1 MFAALIRR
9 NGGPE
14 ALEFAELPTPEPEP
28 GDILIRH
35 EAVGVNFVD
44 LQHREGSPYPA
55 LPLPLIPGIEAA
67 GMVVATG
74 DDVTDFIVGDRVAY
88 CGAMPGAYATHAV
101 LPEAQAVPV
110 PPDVS
115 ALQAASVLMQG
126 MTAHYLAHD
135 AHPIMRGDW
144 VLVHAAASGVGRM
157 LTAYAV
163 QRGARVI
170 GTSRNAASL
179 AAIRA
184 AGAVEALVSGTPD
197 FAARVQAISGG
208 CHVVYDPLGGDH
220 FVTALKC
227 LRPRGDLVSYG
238 LAAGP
243 VPPFDVA
250 RLAGYW
256 DADMAGSVRI
266 SRPSLGDF
274 VPDTETRRARAAAV
288 FGDFRAGRLPVP
300 RRATYSLADAA
311 LAHRN
316 YGAAAGTKIVLIP

>member
-1 MFAALIRR
+1 MFASVIRET
-9 NGGPE
+9 GGPE
-14 ALEFAELPTPEPEP
+14 ALEFTAFPTPDPGP
-28 GDILIRH
+28 GDILIRQ

-44 LQHREGSPYPA
+44 LQHRAGKPYPA

-67 GMVVATG
+67 GTVVATG
-74 DDVTDFIVGDRVAY
+74 EDVAHFAVGDRVAY

-101 LPEAQAVPV
+101 LPGAQAVPI
-110 PPDVS
+110 PDGVT
-115 ALQAASVLMQG
+115 AVQAAGVLMQG

-135 AHPIMRGDW
+135 APPIMRGDW

-157 LTAYAV
+157 LVAYAV

-170 GTSRNAASL
+170 GTSRNRASL

-184 AGAVEALVSGTPD
+184 AGAVEALLSDAPD
-197 FAARVQAISGG
+197 FAAHVRAISGG
-208 CHVVYDPLGGDH
+208 CHAVYDPLGGDH

-227 LRPRGDLVSYG
+227 LRARGDLISYG

-256 DADMAGSVRI
+256 DADMAGSIRI

-274 VPDTETRRARAAAV
+274 VPDRDALQARAEAV
-288 FGDFRAGRLPVP
+288 FADHAAGLLPVP
-300 RRATYSLADAA
+300 RVVTYPLSEAA
-311 LAHRN
+311 EAHRA
-316 YGAAAGTKIVLIP
+316 YGTAAGAKIVLLP